1 MRITYTSSSGKFFE
15 FSGGARCKIK
25 TANFHN
31 WAFTPQATSLQ
42 YGESVQMLKR
52 AAAQYPVELYVT
64 GDKWERE
71 VFLRGF
77 HEAAAADLF
86 ANKTGVLQWGDWKLD
101 CYISSSS
108 TFPHAERQFTTV
120 NQVTVYAPRPF
131 WYRLD
136 EIEIVIPE
144 VTITGGLNFP
154 FDFEYDFTEEDTA
167 YMIAES
173 KHYKE
178 SDFILKI
185 QGYANAPCV
194 RINGHP
200 YQVYAEVAEGS
211 VLTVDSREKT
221 VITTYPSGRTINNFA
236 ERRKDYS
243 LFQKVPAGP
252 LVISLNGDF
261 SATLGLIYERNE
273 PTLWI

>member
-1 MRITYTSSSGKFFE
+1 MRITYTNSAGEQFDLVAGNF
-15 FSGGARCKIK
+15 CKIK

-31 WAFTPQATSLQ
+31 WTFTSQATTLQ
-42 YGESVQMLKR
+42 YGESLQMLKR
-52 AAAQYPVELYVT
+52 GAAQYTVEIYVT
-64 GDKWERE
+64 GTKWERE
-71 VFLRGF
+71 AFLRGF
-77 HEAAAADLF
+77 HEAAAHDLF
-86 ANKTGVLQWGDWKLD
+86 VQKPGVLQWGDWKLD
-101 CYISSSS
+101 CYITASS
-108 TFPHAERQFTTV
+108 TYPHESRPNTTV
-120 NQVTVYAPRPF
+120 NQITIYAPNPF

-185 QGYANAPCV
+185 QGYASAPCV

-200 YQVYAEVAEGS
+200 YQVYAEIAEGA

-221 VITTYPSGRTINNFA
+221 VITTYQSGRTINNFA

-273 PTLWI
+273 PTIWI

>member
-64 GDKWERE
+64 GEKWERE

-120 NQVTVYAPRPF
+120 NQVTIYAPNPF
-131 WYRLD
+131 WYQLEAYKLITPHKSVEDGLD
-136 EIEIVIPE
+136 
-144 VTITGGLNFP
+144 FP
-154 FDFEYDFTEEDTA
+154 FDFPFDF
-167 YMIAES
+167 AEGNWNVFEAENH
-173 KHYKE
+173 HYRA
-178 SDFILKI
+178 SDFILT
-185 QGYANAPCV
+185 V
-194 RINGHP
+194 RGPAESPRITVNGHH
-200 YQVYAEVAEGS
+200 YQVYARVPTGS
-211 VLTVDSREKT
+211 VLVVNSQERTVMIDG
-221 VITTYPSGRTINNFA
+221 VNHFA
-236 ERRKDYS
+236 DRRKDYS
-243 LFQKVPAGP
+243 LFEPIPSGVLTIVKSA
-252 LVISLNGDF
+252 DF
-261 SATLGLIYERNE
+261 DAVLELKHERNE
-273 PTLWI
+273 PVLWT